1 MRRELTIGGGS
12 RAWPRLAATALALA
26 ALIWMV
32 DGRAVWGILAATDPI
47 LAGLAVLLVQAQTI
61 LSAWRWREIAARLGL
76 PIAPA
81 TAIGEYYLAGLLN
94 QLLPGGVPGDVARAV
109 RLRIGDSAWRP
120 GVGESSWR
128 PVVRSIVIE
137 RTAGQIALAA
147 VAAAGLAALGGDVW
161 MGSGVDVAIIL
172 AVLALAILSVVLLV
186 RHGPAPLGRA
196 LADLGPDFRAALF
209 ASGAWR
215 TQVGLNLSIVAAYIA
230 AFALAAA
237 ATGHP
242 LPVAALITLVP
253 LVLFSMAIPL
263 TVGGWGIREGTA
275 AALWPSIGL
284 EPEAGVA
291 AGALYGL
298 ILLAGSLPG
307 LIVLLRPRAGR

>member
-1 MRRELTIGGGS
+1 MRRELTIGGGN
-12 RAWPRLAATALALA
+12 RIWPRLVATALALA
-26 ALIWMV
+26 ALIWIV
-32 DGRAVWGILAATDPI
+32 DGRAVWAILAATDPI
-47 LAGLAVLLVQAQTI
+47 PAGAAVLLVQAQTI
-61 LSAWRWREIAARLGL
+61 LSAWRWRSIAARLGL
-76 PIAPA
+76 RIAPA

-109 RLRIGDSAWRP
+109 RLG
-120 GVGESSWR
+120 GGESSWR
-128 PVVRSIVIE
+128 LVVRSIVIE

-147 VAAAGLAALGGDVW
+147 VAAVGLAALGGDVS
-161 MGSGVDVAIIL
+161 MGSGADVATVLAGLTLAIL
-172 AVLALAILSVVLLV
+172 AVVLLA
-186 RHGPAPLGRA
+186 RHGPAFLGRA
-196 LADLGPDFRAALF
+196 LADLGPDLRAALL
-209 ASGAWR
+209 ADGAWR
-215 TQVGLNLSIVAAYIA
+215 TQAALNLSIVAGYIA

-242 LPVAALITLVP
+242 LPVAALITIVP
-253 LVLFSMAIPL
+253 LVLFSMAIPA
-263 TVGGWGIREGTA
+263 TIGGWGIREGTA
-275 AALWPSIGL
+275 AVLWPLIGL